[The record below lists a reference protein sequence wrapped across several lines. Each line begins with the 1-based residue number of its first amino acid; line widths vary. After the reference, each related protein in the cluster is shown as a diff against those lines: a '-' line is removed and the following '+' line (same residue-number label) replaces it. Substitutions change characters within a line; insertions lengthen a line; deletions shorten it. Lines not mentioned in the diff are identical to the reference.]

1 MAIELIDTIKPK
13 NNGRFP
19 IVEAEDVLMPD
30 GKRLDE
36 YEFSPS
42 TEGSEEITVTVDVL
56 PETTYEGFALDSG
69 LGIYGTG
76 HPATFELTIGQVYKV
91 NWDGND
97 YSCTAYA
104 FETSGG
110 AGVAI
115 GNEGI
120 LTGTSSEVV
129 EPFAIMYVTS
139 TGYNSFFALDGST
152 AVSHTVRIYQTTT
165 TVIQISTA
173 VPPVSAADN
182 GKIYQVVDGKMAAVS
197 LGDSAVKTYIDD
209 YINEALGGDY

>member
-13 NNGRFP
+13 NNGSFP

-42 TEGSEEITVTVDVL
+42 TEGSEEITVTVDIL
-56 PETTYEGFALDSG
+56 PETTYDGFLLHEVFGVFGQSAPASYALTVG
-69 LGIYGTG
+69 ETYT
-76 HPATFELTIGQVYKV
+76 VV
-91 NWDGND
+91 WDGTSYTCVAQDASVVLPGYIALGNA
-97 YSCTAYA
+97 SGFGLAGNGEPFVIAAGAEEALYA
-104 FETSGG
+104 SLTDTEAGG
-110 AGVAI
+110 A
-115 GNEGI
+115 
-120 LTGTSSEVV
+120 
-129 EPFAIMYVTS
+129 
-139 TGYNSFFALDGST
+139 
-152 AVSHTVRIYQTTT
+152 HTVRIYQSRTTT
-165 TVIQISTA
+165 IQTSSA
-173 VPPVSAADN
+173 VPSVSAADN